1 MKKFLLTILSV
12 LMLCGV
18 CMAADLYA
26 SIPGGEKN
34 VSGMEFTK
42 AKEIT
47 EFTYTPTKDDL
58 AGAKDSDILLVSF
71 IAKAEKV
78 ATPVKVCLDDKASLT
93 VTMYTTTQWSDYCL
107 PVKASDLKEITL
119 KAEGKILVSSL
130 KVENK
135 ESADMATLPAGQ
147 HLLEDFTHT
156 SLPEKGVGA
165 GGAKH
170 MMKSGNFIYSIGGGT
185 LSITDVTDPNKPVVR
200 GTMDNLGSNIRQI
213 CMCKSGTDVMITSR
227 ENGAYIV
234 DVSNPDKPRLRNTYN
249 SVEMCTGF
257 DISGDTAFIANR
269 QNGVEVVDI
278 SDLDNPVQR
287 AIIRGGEVQDC
298 RVAGNILYCGL
309 WDLCRVDM
317 YDISDLSNIR
327 KIGYAQLTGKGD
339 GMTVYE
345 KNGKTYLFAATGQHT
360 TKLTSSVK
368 LTDIRYG
375 MGNGLDIFDVTDPQ
389 KPVWLSTSRIDGR
402 FYYTSNDMWKAEVAE
417 KNGKLYAYLASTY
430 NGVYI
435 FDVTDMKAPIRLEH
449 AEIVIPKGSSNY
461 KKLTNSRAIVFP
473 YDQDVAVRSAVGA
486 IEVDDGAMYIAG
498 VGTDVHVYTTGKYL
512 FKDYDPVKAPIDM
525 GGESK
530 YYEFDGAGLQ
540 GYTIVRPGTQVYTV
554 EPYEGKLFVAL
565 GSGGIGIYTPDL
577 QQVAVIE
584 TEGICFDLTF
594 LGDTLYTAEGAGG
607 ATAYKVEGTKL
618 QKLWNYKSNR
628 GVCRSVE
635 VSSTGRF
642 VALQTASNYFE
653 IVATKTQKKVSEQKA
668 SAQMYHRN
676 LVTFDGGRYLGAHGN
691 GAQEFWY
698 DCGVNDENSAPKR
711 VTTITKTK
719 NSMYGGG
726 CQLGDKVMAVTSSG
740 YVLYDF
746 RTTGD
751 TIKDSTISTGDG
763 VCGLPSVLG
772 KTLVLSNRIEGE
784 MHIVDVSDPQ
794 KPKVM
799 KSFSVPGNPDFA
811 LLYEGCVY
819 VPMGYQG
826 LMKFDFAPFDV
837 RTEGEKAVAKF
848 TDVKESDWFYS
859 FVLDLV
865 EKKVVSGMNETTF
878 QPNGTLTY
886 GQALKLLVVAKQGTD
901 PGNAASGHWAGNYLA
916 AAKKAGWL
924 TEDVN
929 LDASISRLSFCQIAA
944 KAAKLTAQPEK
955 NPFADC
961 ADASVLALVKA
972 GVING
977 MTETSFAPDATL
989 TRGQISKI
997 ISLLMK
1003 Q

>member
-1 MKKFLLTILSV
+1 MKKILLTILAV
-12 LMLCGV
+12 AMLCGV

-26 SIPGGEKN
+26 ALPGAEKS
-34 VSGMEFTK
+34 VTGMEFKT

-58 AGAKDSDILLVSF
+58 AGVEDSDILLVKF
-71 IAKAEKV
+71 IAKAEKT
-78 ATPVKVCLDDKASLT
+78 ATSMKVSLDSKESLT
-93 VTMYTTTQWSDYCL
+93 VTMYATTQWSDYCL
-107 PVKASDLKEITL
+107 PVKATDLKKITV
-119 KAEGKILVSSL
+119 KADGKVLL
-130 KVENK
+130 AALTLEDYDK
-135 ESADMATLPAGQ
+135 ADMATMPAGQ
-147 HLLEDFTHT
+147 HLLEDFVHT
-156 SLPEKGVGA
+156 ELPEKGVGA

-170 MMKSGNFIYSIGGGT
+170 MMKSGNFIYSIGSAT
-185 LSITDVTDPNKPVVR
+185 LTITDVSNPAKPVVR
-200 GTMDNLGSNIRQI
+200 GKLDGMGNNIRQI

-234 DVSNPDKPRLRNTYN
+234 DVSNPDKPKLRNTYN
-249 SVEMCTGF
+249 SIEMCTGF

-298 RVAGNILYCGL
+298 RVVGNILYCGL

-317 YDISDLSNIR
+317 YDISDTGNIR
-327 KIGYAQLTGKGD
+327 KLGYAQLTGKGD

-449 AEIVIPKGSSNY
+449 VEIVIPKGSSNY

-473 YDQDVAVRSAVGA
+473 YDQNVAVRSAVGA

-512 FKDYDPVKAPIDM
+512 FKDYDPVKTPLDM
-525 GGESK
+525 TGESK

-540 GYTIVRPGTQVYTV
+540 GYAIVRPGTQIYTV
-554 EPYEGKLFVAL
+554 EPYEGNLFVAM
-565 GSGGIGIYTPDL
+565 GSGGIGIYSPDL
-577 QQVAVIE
+577 KQISVIK

-594 LGDTLYTAEGAGG
+594 LGDTLYVAEGGNG
-607 ATAYKVEGTKL
+607 LTAYKVEGTKL
-618 QKLWNYKSNR
+618 QKLWNYKSDQ

-635 VSSTGRF
+635 VSSTGRY
-642 VALQTASNYFE
+642 VALQTSSNRFE
-653 IVATKTQKKVSEQKA
+653 IIATKTRKKLVDQKA

-676 LVTFDGGRYLGAHGN
+676 LVTFDGGRYLGAHCN

-698 DCGVNDENSAPKR
+698 DCGENDSYSMPKK

-719 NSMYGGG
+719 NSMWGGG
-726 CQLGDKVMAVTSSG
+726 CQLGDKMMAVTSSG

-751 TIKDSTISTGDG
+751 TIKDSTISTG
-763 VCGLPSVLG
+763 VCGLPSVMG
-772 KTLVLSNRIEGE
+772 KTLVLSNRIDGE
-784 MHIVDVSDPQ
+784 IHLVDISDAK
-794 KPKVM
+794 KPVVM
-799 KSFSVPGNPDFA
+799 KSFDVPGNPDFA

-837 RTEGEKAVAKF
+837 RSEGEKTVAKF
-848 TDVKESDWFYS
+848 ADVKDSDWFYA

-878 QPNGTLTY
+878 APNGTLTY

-924 TEDVN
+924 TENVN
-929 LDASISRLSFCQIAA
+929 LDASISRLAFCRIAA

-955 NPFADC
+955 NPFGDC
-961 ADASVLALVKA
+961 ADTSVLALVKA

-977 MTETSFAPDATL
+977 MTETEFRPDATL